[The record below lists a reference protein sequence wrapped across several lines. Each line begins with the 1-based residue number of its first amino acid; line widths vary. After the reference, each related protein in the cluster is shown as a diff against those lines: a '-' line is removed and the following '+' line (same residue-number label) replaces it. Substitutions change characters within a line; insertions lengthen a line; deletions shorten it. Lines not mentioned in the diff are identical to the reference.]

1 MKKSTE
7 RGWLR
12 AEKEKG
18 RAISD
23 PASLF
28 DSSTDA

>member
-1 MKKSTE
+1 MKKSIE
-7 RGWLR
+7 RVWLQ

-28 DSSTDA
+28 DFG